1 MKKIFT
7 FFAAMLMSTSLFAQ
21 WTKPVP
27 EFEEMKDNGTEVQY
41 LYNIEYG
48 GFLIGDASMNN
59 KGALTTWK
67 TRAALSISK
76 GYKVKIDRVYEDA
89 EKTIPLE
96 KWAIRDSVETKSAWN
111 ELDLDANLES
121 WVDGAG
127 RQGAGEWIFTNIGD
141 NKYEIT
147 NTITSAG
154 KFGWSPYLTQDQN
167 NPENLYYNENNNN
180 LWILD
185 YTYEGDLGFAFS
197 TNLPRGDVWAFVSPE
212 AYEAWK
218 GAAEIYAAAMNLKEQ
233 IEWAKSKGIKESD
246 LADEIAVFNNT
257 NSTIEELNNAAAS
270 AYKKGRYTEIAQ
282 YFDNIV
288 QGQKNDVSGVFTNN
302 DFESGNVNGWDITW
316 QANTDAATNIGKD
329 PNGTEYKNGDVVVHN
344 FIEAW
349 KSTAAPAFL
358 GDGSITQTI
367 PDLPAGKYMLGVD
380 VIASNQGRI
389 SDPENPNNI
398 PDDVQLFAKASLD
411 GKEYYTQMGTKDGIP
426 EHFEFVFVH
435 TGGSMQLGLRV
446 VGSAEAKMPANWI
459 AMDNLTL
466 YYYGEVQEDPDKILL
481 DTEIAR
487 VVALIDPE
495 NMEEVVAGDPEKTAY
510 KDEITAAKAATENY
524 IEEKAKVTAAY
535 EALVASVA
543 AYDNLLNVAIPRW
556 EKKVSDMELE
566 GELWEAFCEF
576 VQMEDPVEGYPTPSV
591 MAIKEGDRSLT
602 TAEVNAYIE
611 TVDELYKQAFLAGLK
626 PGTDCTDMLTNASFK
641 DGFTGWENVGGS
653 AGTLGGL
660 KDFPCVEVYN
670 GTIHRHQVVEGA
682 PDGIYS
688 LKCYAFERP
697 WNNAEGVPT
706 ISYIFMN
713 DFKTPVQNIRDGG
726 ITAEECV
733 DETVD
738 GGPIKNNFREGGD
751 PKEPFYSTG
760 GTTNADSQFD
770 RDGVTYYVP
779 NGMSGASYAFR
790 AGRYEQ
796 TVYGLVEGGKMDI
809 GISTGGVNTE
819 WVLWSNFVLTYEG
832 KSAAALES
840 ILPIY
845 IKQLDDYIKANTANM
860 NGLGLTA
867 AEDAVSAAETALN
880 SGDGEKMY
888 QALIDV
894 NAALEA
900 AKANVAIVAE
910 LTTTTTKL
918 TDAITDNEDKARK
931 DALDNAAALVAE
943 SDDVDSMT
951 DEQMK
956 DLIARMEDAIA
967 ALKIPADVDFTK
979 ASDEEPLEV
988 TEYFVENPSFETG
1001 DLTGWTAYIGGDTGA
1016 KENSNGTYTIN
1027 GADGSYVF
1035 NTWSGSAPAEG
1046 FWLSQTVKHLP
1057 AGGYTIY
1064 AIFASDANN
1073 KITLDVN
1080 GESTEFTMEG
1090 DKATANNVSQQFAIA
1105 EGDEAVIKVS
1115 SPSWFKADNFKLFYH
1130 GANSSICVGINE
1142 VSTSKN
1148 AKAGIYTLSG
1158 ARVTS
1163 LQKGINIIRMS
1174 DGSVHKV
1181 LVK

>member
-41 LYNIEYG
+41 LYNVEYG

-96 KWAIRDSVETKSAWN
+96 KWAIRDSVETKSAWD

-127 RQGAGEWIFTNIGD
+127 RQGAGEWIFTHIGD

-270 AYKKGRYTEIAQ
+270 AYDKGRYTEIAQ

-288 QGQKNDVSGVFTNN
+288 QGEKNDVSGVFTNN

-329 PNGTEYKNGDVVVHN
+329 PNGTEYRNGDVVVHN

-349 KSTAAPAFL
+349 KSTAAPAYL

-367 PDLPAGKYMLGVD
+367 PGLPAGKYMLAVD

-459 AMDNLTL
+459 AMDNLKL
-466 YYYGEVQEDPDKILL
+466 YYYGTVTETDPDKILL
-481 DTEIAR
+481 DAEIDR
-487 VVALIDPE
+487 VVALIDPAE
-495 NMEEVVAGDPEKTAY
+495 IDDVVAGDTEKAAY
-510 KDEITAAKAATENY
+510 VDEITAAKAATENY
-524 IEEKAKVTAAY
+524 IEEKNKVTAAY
-535 EALVASVA
+535 NALVASIE

-556 EKKVSDMELE
+556 ENKVATMELSAPE
-566 GELWEAFCEF
+566 WDAFCEF
-576 VQMEDPVEGYPTPSV
+576 IQMEDPVEGYPTPTV
-591 MAIKEGDRSLT
+591 PVIIGGDRSLT
-602 TAEVNAYIE
+602 TAEVKAYIE
-611 TVDELYKQAFLAGLK
+611 AVDELYKQAFLAGLK

-641 DGFTGWENVGGS
+641 DGFTGWENVGG
-653 AGTLGGL
+653 ANGTLGGL
-660 KDFPCVEVYN
+660 KDFPCVEVYD
-670 GTIHRHQVVEGA
+670 GIIHRHQVVEGA

-726 ITAEECV
+726 ITEEECV

-738 GGPIKNNFREGGD
+738 GGPIKNCFREGGNPTED
-751 PKEPFYSTG
+751 FYSTG
-760 GTTNADSQFD
+760 GTTNADSQFE

-832 KSAAALES
+832 KSVEALES

-845 IKQLDDYIKANTANM
+845 IKQLDDYITENSVKM
-860 NGLGLTA
+860 KGLGLAA
-867 AEDAVSAAETALN
+867 AEDAVSAAEDALKTK
-880 SGDGEKMY
+880 DGEKMY

-900 AKANVAIVAE
+900 AKAHVEIVAE
-910 LTTTTTKL
+910 LTTTTNKL
-918 TDAITDNEDKARK
+918 TDAVTDYQNTARTEV
-931 DALDNAAALVAE
+931 LDEAGLLIAE
-943 SDDVDSMT
+943 SDDADNLT
-951 DEQMK
+951 DAQMV
-956 DLIARMEDAIA
+956 DLIARMEDAI
-967 ALKIPADVDFTK
+967 LDLRIPKDFDPSNATAQNPVDMT
-979 ASDEEPLEV
+979 DYYL
-988 TEYFVENPSFETG
+988 TNPSFETG

-1046 FWLSQTVKHLP
+1046 FWVSQTAKRLP
-1057 AGGYTIY
+1057 AGYYTIN
-1064 AIFASDANN
+1064 AILASDANN
-1073 KITLDVN
+1073 VITIDVN
-1080 GESTEFTMEG
+1080 GTSDSFTMEG
-1090 DKATANNVSQQFAIA
+1090 DKATAYNASLNFALD
-1105 EGDEAVIKVS
+1105 EGEEAVIKVS
-1115 SPSWFKADNFKLFYH
+1115 SSTWFKADNFKLMYL
-1130 GANSSICVGINE
+1130 GKNADAINE
-1142 VSTSKN
+1142 INK
-1148 AKAGIYTLSG
+1148 AKYGTVGIYTING
-1158 ARVTS
+1158 ARVAT
-1163 LQKGINIIRMS
+1163 LQKGFNVIRMS
-1174 DGSVHKV
+1174 DGSIRKV
-1181 LVK
+1181 FVK

>member
-7 FFAAMLMSTSLFAQ
+7 FFAAMLMSASLFAQ
-21 WTKPVP
+21 WVKPVP
-27 EFEEMKDNGTEVQY
+27 QFEEMKDDGTEVQY

-48 GFLIGDASMNN
+48 GFLV
-59 KGALTTWK
+59 GANDWG
-67 TRAALSISK
+67 TRASLSTSSAYQVKVEKLYNDTEKTEPSGFWALRDSAESK
-76 GYKVKIDRVYEDA
+76 G
-89 EKTIPLE
+89 
-96 KWAIRDSVETKSAWN
+96 AWN
-111 ELDLDANLES
+111 ELDCQGYNEI
-121 WVDGAG
+121 WVDGTG
-127 RQGAGEWIFTNIGD
+127 RGGASMWIFTALGD

-147 NTITSAG
+147 NGNVTTG
-154 KFGWSPYLTQDQN
+154 KFGWAPHIAQDTTD
-167 NPENLYYNENNNN
+167 PENPTTYYDSKNNR

-185 YTYEGDLGFAFS
+185 YENEGDLGFVFS
-197 TNLPRGDVWAFVSPE
+197 TDLPRGDVWAFVSPE

-218 GAAEIYAAAMNLKEQ
+218 GAAEIYTAAMNLKEQ
-233 IEWAKSKGIKESD
+233 IDWAKSKGITD
-246 LADEIAVFNNT
+246 AALADEIAVYNNT

-270 AYKKGRYTEIAQ
+270 AYDKGRYTEIAQ
-282 YFDNIV
+282 YFDNII
-288 QGQKNDVSGVFTNN
+288 QGEKNDVSGVFVNN
-302 DFESGNVNGWDITW
+302 DFEAGNANGWDITW
-316 QANTDAATNIGKD
+316 KGNSTEATNIGYQGASYT
-329 PNGTEYKNGDVVVHN
+329 NGTVTINK

-349 KSTAAPAFL
+349 KNDAAPAYL

-367 PDLPAGKYMLGVD
+367 PGLPAGKYMLAVD
-380 VIASNQGRI
+380 VIANNQGRI
-389 SDPENPNNI
+389 SDDSNPNGL

-411 GKEYYTQMGTKDGIP
+411 GKEYYTQMATKNGAP

-446 VGSAEAKMPANWI
+446 TGSAEAKMPANWI
-459 AMDNLTL
+459 AMDNLML

-495 NMEEVVAGDPEKTAY
+495 NMEEVVAGDPEKAAY
-510 KDEITAAKAATENY
+510 ADEIKAAKAATENF
-524 IEEKAKVTAAY
+524 IEEKDKVTAAY
-535 EALVASVA
+535 NALVASIE

-556 EKKVSDMELE
+556 ENKVASMELSAPE
-566 GELWEAFCEF
+566 WDSFCEF

-602 TAEVNAYIE
+602 TAEVKAYIE
-611 TVDELYKQAFLAGLK
+611 AVDELYRKAFLAGLTE
-626 PGTDCTDMLTNASFK
+626 GTDCTDMLTNASFK

-733 DETVD
+733 DETVE

-918 TDAITDNEDKARK
+918 TDAITDYEDTARK

-943 SDDVDSMT
+943 SDDADSMT

-988 TEYFVENPSFETG
+988 TEYFVENPSFELG
-1001 DLTGWTAYIGGDTGA
+1001 DLTGWTAYKGSDTGA

-1046 FWLSQTVKHLP
+1046 FWLSQTVKNLP

-1064 AIFASDANN
+1064 AILASDANN

-1090 DKATANNVSQQFAIA
+1090 DKATANNASQQFAIA

-1158 ARVTS
+1158 ARVTT

>member
-7 FFAAMLMSTSLFAQ
+7 FFAAMLMSASLFAQ

-27 EFEEMKDNGTEVQY
+27 AFEEMKDSGTEPQY
-41 LYNIEYG
+41 LYNVEFG
-48 GFLIGDASMNN
+48 GFLV
-59 KGALTTWK
+59 GANDWG
-67 TRAALSISK
+67 TRASLSTTE
-76 GYKVKIDRVYEDA
+76 GWQVKMEKLYEDA
-89 EKTIPLE
+89 EKTTPSGY
-96 KWAIRDSVETKSAWN
+96 WAIRDSV
-111 ELDLDANLES
+111 LDGNAKGTWSEVDCGAYNDI
-121 WVDGAG
+121 WIDGAG
-127 RQGAGEWIFTNIGD
+127 RNGASKWIVTALGD

-147 NTITSAG
+147 NGFVTTG
-154 KFGWSPYLTQDQN
+154 KFGWAPYIAQDTTDPD
-167 NPENLYYNENNNN
+167 NPTTYYDSKNTR

-185 YTYEGDLGFAFS
+185 YEMEGDLGFVFS
-197 TNLPRGDVWAFVSPE
+197 TSEVIGSTWAFVSLE
-212 AYEAWK
+212 EFEAWK
-218 GAAEIYAAAMNLKEQ
+218 DKGAIYAAAMDLKEQ
-233 IEWAKSKGIKESD
+233 IEWAESKGITESA
-246 LADEIAVFNNT
+246 LADEIAVYNNT
-257 NSTIEELNNAAAS
+257 NSTLDELKAAAAS
-270 AYKKGRYTEIAQ
+270 AYDKGRYVEIAV
-282 YFDNIV
+282 YFDNVI
-288 QGQKNDVSGVFTNN
+288 QGEKNDVSGVFVNN
-302 DFESGNVNGWDITW
+302 DFSSGNANGWDITW
-316 QANTDAATNIGKD
+316 QGNSTEATNIGYQSASYT
-329 PNGTEYKNGDVVVHN
+329 NGEVTISG

-349 KSTAAPAFL
+349 KNDAAPAYL

-367 PDLPAGKYMLGVD
+367 PGLPAGKYMLAVD
-380 VIASNQGRI
+380 VIANNQGRI
-389 SDPENPNNI
+389 SDDSNPNGL

-411 GKEYYTQMGTKDGIP
+411 GKTYSTPMATKNGAP

-446 VGSAEAKMPANWI
+446 TGSAEAKMPANWI
-459 AMDNLTL
+459 AMDNLKL

-495 NMEEVVAGDPEKTAY
+495 NMEEVVAGDPEKAAY
-510 KDEITAAKAATENY
+510 ADEITAAKAATENF
-524 IEEKAKVTAAY
+524 IEEKDKVTAAY
-535 EALVASVA
+535 NALVASIE

-556 EKKVSDMELE
+556 EYKVANMELE
-566 GELWEAFCEF
+566 GKLWEAFCEF

-602 TAEVNAYIE
+602 TAEVKAYIE
-611 TVDELYKQAFLAGLK
+611 AVDELYKQAFLAGLK

-641 DGFTGWENVGGS
+641 DGFTGWENVDGK

-660 KDFPCVEVYN
+660 KDFPCVEVYD
-670 GTIHRHQVVEGA
+670 GVIHRHQVVEGA

-726 ITAEECV
+726 ITEEECV

-738 GGPIKNNFREGGD
+738 GGPIKNCFREGGNPTED
-751 PKEPFYSTG
+751 FYSTG
-760 GTTNADSQFD
+760 GTTNADSQFE

-796 TVYGLVEGGKMDI
+796 IVYGLVEGGKMDI
-809 GISTGGVNTE
+809 GISTGGANTE

-860 NGLGLTA
+860 NGLGLAA

-888 QALIDV
+888 KALIDV

-900 AKANVAIVAE
+900 AKANVAIFAE
-910 LTTTTTKL
+910 LTTTTNKL
-918 TDAITDNEDKARK
+918 TDAISDYQNTARSEV
-931 DALDNAAALVAE
+931 LDQAGLLIAE
-943 SDDVDSMT
+943 SDDADSMT

-956 DLIARMEDAIA
+956 DLIARMEDTIA

-988 TEYFVENPSFETG
+988 TEYFVENPSFELG

-1016 KENSNGTYTIN
+1016 KENSNSTYTIN

-1057 AGGYTIY
+1057 AGGYTIS

-1142 VSTSKN
+1142 VSTAKN

>member
-7 FFAAMLMSTSLFAQ
+7 FFAAMLMSASLFAQ
-21 WTKPVP
+21 WVKPVP
-27 EFEEMKDNGTEVQY
+27 QFEEMKDDGTEVQY
-41 LYNIEYG
+41 LYNIEFG
-48 GFLIGDASMNN
+48 GFLV
-59 KGALTTWK
+59 GANDWG
-67 TRAALSISK
+67 TRASLSMTDAWQ
-76 GYKVKIDRVYEDA
+76 VKMEKLYEDE
-89 EKTIPLE
+89 EKTTPTGY
-96 KWAIRDSVETKSAWN
+96 WAIRDSVLTGGAKGKWSEVDCGGYNDIWI
-111 ELDLDANLES
+111 
-121 WVDGAG
+121 DGAG
-127 RQGAGEWIFTNIGD
+127 RAGASMWIVTALGD

-147 NTITSAG
+147 NGNITTG
-154 KFGWSPYLTQDQN
+154 KFGWAPYLTEDKTTD
-167 NPENLYYNENNNN
+167 PSTLYYDSKNSR

-185 YTYEGDLGFAFS
+185 YTYESDLGFAFS
-197 TNLPRGDVWAFVSPE
+197 TDQPRGDVWAFVSPE

-218 GAAEIYAAAMNLKEQ
+218 GAAEIYAAAMDLKEK
-233 IEWAKSKGIKESD
+233 IEWAESKGISEAA
-246 LADEIAVFNNT
+246 LADEIAVYNNT
-257 NSTIEELNNAAAS
+257 SSTLEQLNAAAAS
-270 AYKKGRYTEIAQ
+270 AYDKGRYTEIAQ

-288 QGQKNDVSGVFTNN
+288 QGEKNDVSGVFVNN
-302 DFESGNVNGWDITW
+302 DFEAGNANGWDITW
-316 QANTDAATNIGKD
+316 KGNSTEATNIGYQGAHYE
-329 PNGTEYKNGDVVVHN
+329 NGEVTINK

-349 KSTAAPAFL
+349 KENSAPAYL

-367 PDLPAGKYMLGVD
+367 PGLPAGKYMLAVD

-446 VGSAEAKMPANWI
+446 TGSAEAKMPANWI
-459 AMDNLTL
+459 AMDNLML

-510 KDEITAAKAATENY
+510 KDEITAAKAATENF
-524 IEEKAKVTAAY
+524 IEEKDKVTAAY
-535 EALVASVA
+535 NALVASVA

-556 EKKVSDMELE
+556 EYKVANMELE
-566 GELWEAFCEF
+566 GNLWEAFCEF

-591 MAIKEGDRSLT
+591 MAIKEGDRSLS

-611 TVDELYKQAFLAGLK
+611 AVDELYKQAFLAGLK

-641 DGFTGWENVGGS
+641 DGFTGWENVGGK

-660 KDFPCVEVYN
+660 KDFPCVEVYD
-670 GTIHRHQVVEGA
+670 GVIHRHQVVEGA

-697 WNNAEGVPT
+697 WSNEEGKAT

-713 DFKTPVQNIRDGG
+713 NFKTPVQNIREGG

-733 DETVD
+733 DETVE

-796 TVYGLVEGGKMDI
+796 IVYGLVEGGKMDI

-832 KSAAALES
+832 KSAAALKS

-867 AEDAVSAAETALN
+867 AEDAVSDAETALN

-918 TDAITDNEDKARK
+918 TDAITDYEDTARK

-988 TEYFVENPSFETG
+988 TEYFVENPSFELG
-1001 DLTGWTAYIGGDTGA
+1001 DLTGWTAYKGSDTGA
-1016 KENSNGTYTIN
+1016 KENSNATYTIN

-1046 FWLSQTVKHLP
+1046 FWLSQTVKNLP

-1064 AIFASDANN
+1064 AILASDANN
-1073 KITLDVN
+1073 VITIDVN
-1080 GESTEFTMEG
+1080 GTSESFTMEG
-1090 DKATANNVSQQFAIA
+1090 DKATANNASLQFAIA

-1142 VSTSKN
+1142 VSTSKY
-1148 AKAGIYTLSG
+1148 AKAGIYTISG
-1158 ARVTS
+1158 ARVTT

>member
-7 FFAAMLMSTSLFAQ
+7 FFAAMLMSASLFAQ
-21 WTKPVP
+21 WVKPVP
-27 EFEEMKDNGTEVQY
+27 QFEEMKDDGTEVQY

-48 GFLIGDASMNN
+48 GFLV
-59 KGALTTWK
+59 GANDWG
-67 TRAALSISK
+67 TRASLSTSSAYQVKVEKLYNDTAKTEPSGFWALRDSAESK
-76 GYKVKIDRVYEDA
+76 G
-89 EKTIPLE
+89 
-96 KWAIRDSVETKSAWN
+96 AWN
-111 ELDLDANLES
+111 ELDCQGYNEI
-121 WVDGAG
+121 WVDGTG
-127 RQGAGEWIFTNIGD
+127 RGGASMWIFTALGD

-147 NTITSAG
+147 NGNVTTG
-154 KFGWSPYLTQDQN
+154 KFGWAPHIAQDTTD
-167 NPENLYYNENNNN
+167 PENPKTYYDSKNNR

-185 YTYEGDLGFAFS
+185 YENEGDLGFVFS
-197 TNLPRGDVWAFVSPE
+197 TDLPRGDVWAFVSPE

-218 GAAEIYAAAMNLKEQ
+218 GAAEIYTAAMNLKEQ
-233 IEWAKSKGIKESD
+233 IDWAKSKGITD
-246 LADEIAVFNNT
+246 AALADEIAVYNNT

-270 AYKKGRYTEIAQ
+270 AYDKGRYTEIAQ
-282 YFDNIV
+282 YFDNII
-288 QGQKNDVSGVFTNN
+288 QGEKNDVSGVFVNN
-302 DFESGNVNGWDITW
+302 DFEAGNANGWDITW
-316 QANTDAATNIGKD
+316 KGNSTEATNIGYQGASYT
-329 PNGTEYKNGDVVVHN
+329 NGTVTINK

-349 KSTAAPAFL
+349 KNDAAPAYL

-367 PDLPAGKYMLGVD
+367 PGLPAGKYMLAVD
-380 VIASNQGRI
+380 VIANNQGRI
-389 SDPENPNNI
+389 SDDSNPNGL

-411 GKEYYTQMGTKDGIP
+411 GKEYYTQMATKNGAP

-446 VGSAEAKMPANWI
+446 TGSAEAKMPANWI
-459 AMDNLTL
+459 AMDNLML

-510 KDEITAAKAATENY
+510 KDEITAAKAATENF
-524 IEEKAKVTAAY
+524 IEEKDKVTAAY
-535 EALVASVA
+535 NALVASIE

-556 EKKVSDMELE
+556 ENKVASMELSAPE
-566 GELWEAFCEF
+566 WDSFCEF

-611 TVDELYKQAFLAGLK
+611 AVDELYRKAFLAGLTE
-626 PGTDCTDMLTNASFK
+626 GTDCTDMLTNASFK

-733 DETVD
+733 DETVE
-738 GGPIKNNFREGGD
+738 GGPIKNCFREGGNPTED
-751 PKEPFYSTG
+751 FYSTG

-796 TVYGLVEGGKMDI
+796 IVYGLVEGGKMDI
-809 GISTGGVNTE
+809 GISTGGANTE

-900 AKANVAIVAE
+900 AKANVAIFAE

-918 TDAITDNEDKARK
+918 TDAITDNQDKARK
-931 DALDNAAALVAE
+931 DALDDAAALVAE
-943 SDDVDSMT
+943 SDDADNMT
-951 DEQMK
+951 DEEMK

-988 TEYFVENPSFETG
+988 TEYFVENPSFELG

-1016 KENSNGTYTIN
+1016 KENSNSTYTIN

-1090 DKATANNVSQQFAIA
+1090 DKATANNASQQFAIA
-1105 EGDEAVIKVS
+1105 EGAEAVIKVS

-1142 VSTSKN
+1142 VSTAKN

>member
-7 FFAAMLMSTSLFAQ
+7 FFAAMLMSASLFAQ
-21 WTKPVP
+21 WVKPVP
-27 EFEEMKDNGTEVQY
+27 QFEEMKDDGTEVQY
-41 LYNIEYG
+41 LYNVEFG
-48 GFLIGDASMNN
+48 GFLV
-59 KGALTTWK
+59 GANDWG
-67 TRAALSISK
+67 TRASLSTTE
-76 GYKVKIDRVYEDA
+76 GWQVKMEKLYEDA
-89 EKTIPLE
+89 EKTTPSGY
-96 KWAIRDSVETKSAWN
+96 WAIRDSVLAGNKKGKWSE
-111 ELDLDANLES
+111 
-121 WVDGAG
+121 VDCGGYNDIWIDGDGRNGASK
-127 RQGAGEWIFTNIGD
+127 WIVTALGD

-147 NTITSAG
+147 NGFVNTG
-154 KFGWSPYLTQDQN
+154 KFGWAPYISPETTD
-167 NPENLYYNENNNN
+167 PENPIYDSKNTR

-185 YTYEGDLGFAFS
+185 YTLEADLGMAFS
-197 TNLPRGDVWAFVSPE
+197 KDLVCGSTWAFVSLE
-212 AYEAWK
+212 EFEAWK
-218 GAAEIYAAAMNLKEQ
+218 DKGAIYAAAMDLKEQ
-233 IEWAKSKGIKESD
+233 IEWAESKGITESA
-246 LADEIAVFNNT
+246 LADEIAVYNNT

-270 AYKKGRYTEIAQ
+270 AYDKGRYTEIAQ
-282 YFDNIV
+282 YFDNII
-288 QGQKNDVSGVFTNN
+288 QGEKNDVSGVFTNN

-316 QANTDAATNIGKD
+316 QKNTDAATNIGKD

-349 KSTAAPAFL
+349 KSTAAPAYL

-367 PDLPAGKYMLGVD
+367 PGLPAGKYMLAVD

-446 VGSAEAKMPANWI
+446 TGSAEAKMPANWI
-459 AMDNLTL
+459 AMDNLKL
-466 YYYGEVQEDPDKILL
+466 YYYGEVKDDPDKILL

-495 NMEEVVAGDPEKTAY
+495 NMEEVVAGDPEKAAY
-510 KDEITAAKAATENY
+510 ADEIKAAKAATENF
-524 IEEKAKVTAAY
+524 IEEKDKVTAAY
-535 EALVASVA
+535 NALVASIE

-556 EKKVSDMELE
+556 ENKVASMELSAPE
-566 GELWEAFCEF
+566 WDSFCEF

-602 TAEVNAYIE
+602 TAEVKAYIE
-611 TVDELYKQAFLAGLK
+611 AVDELYRKAFLAGLTE
-626 PGTDCTDMLTNASFK
+626 GTDCTDMLTNASFK

-733 DETVD
+733 DETVE

-918 TDAITDNEDKARK
+918 TDAITDNEDTARK

-988 TEYFVENPSFETG
+988 TEYFVDNPSFETG

-1090 DKATANNVSQQFAIA
+1090 DKATANNASQQFAIA

>member
-1 MKKIFT
+1 
-7 FFAAMLMSTSLFAQ
+7 MSTSLFAQ

-41 LYNIEYG
+41 LYNVEYG
-48 GFLIGDASMNN
+48 GFLFGDARMDN

-96 KWAIRDSVETKSAWN
+96 KWAIRDSVETKSAWD

-127 RQGAGEWIFTNIGD
+127 RQGAGEWIFTSIGD

-167 NPENLYYNENNNN
+167 NPENIYYNENNNN

-185 YTYEGDLGFAFS
+185 YSYEGDLGFAFS
-197 TNLPRGDVWAFVSPE
+197 PEYPAGTTWAFVSPA
-212 AYEAWK
+212 AYEAWLEL
-218 GAAEIYAAAMNLKEQ
+218 ASVYAAAMNLKEK

-246 LADEIAVFNNT
+246 LKDEIAVFNNT

-270 AYKKGRYTEIAQ
+270 AYDKGRYTEIAE

-288 QGQKNDVSGVFTNN
+288 QGEKNDVSGVFVNN

-329 PNGTEYKNGDVVVHN
+329 PNGTEYRNGDVVVHN

-367 PDLPAGKYMLGVD
+367 PGLPAGKYMLAVD

-411 GKEYYTQMGTKDGIP
+411 GKEYYTPMGTKDGVP

-459 AMDNLTL
+459 AMDNLML
-466 YYYGEVQEDPDKILL
+466 YYYGTVTETDPDKILL
-481 DTEIAR
+481 DAEIER
-487 VVALIDPE
+487 VVALIDPAE
-495 NMEEVVAGDPEKTAY
+495 MDDVVAGNTEKTAY
-510 KDEITAAKAATENY
+510 VDEINAAKAATENY
-524 IEEKAKVTAAY
+524 IEEKNKVTAAY
-535 EALVASVA
+535 NALVASIE

-556 EKKVSDMELE
+556 ENKVASMELSATE
-566 GELWEAFCEF
+566 WDLFCEF
-576 VQMEDPVEGYPTPSV
+576 IQMEDPVEGYPTPTV
-591 MAIKEGDRSLT
+591 PVIIGGDRSLT
-602 TAEVNAYIE
+602 TAEVKAYIE
-611 TVDELYKQAFLAGLK
+611 AVDELYRKAFLAGLTE
-626 PGTDCTDMLTNASFK
+626 GTDCTDMLTNASFK
-641 DGFTGWENVGGS
+641 DGFTGWENVGG
-653 AGTLGGL
+653 ATGTLGGL
-660 KDFPCVEVYN
+660 KDFPCVEVYD
-670 GTIHRHQVVEGA
+670 GIIHRHQVVEGA

-688 LKCYAFERP
+688 LTCYAFERP
-697 WNNAEGVPT
+697 WNNAEGVAT

-713 DFKTPVQNIRDGG
+713 NFKTPVQNIRDGG

-733 DETVD
+733 DETVE
-738 GGPIKNNFREGGD
+738 GGPIKNCFREGGNPTED
-751 PKEPFYSTG
+751 FYSTG
-760 GTTNADSQFD
+760 GTTNADSEITKD
-770 RDGVTYYVP
+770 EVSMWVP

-796 TVYGLVEGGKMDI
+796 KVYGLVEDGKMDI
-809 GISTGGVNTE
+809 GISTGGKNTE

-832 KSAAALES
+832 KSAEALES

-845 IKQLDDYIKANTANM
+845 IKQLDDYITENSVKM
-860 NGLGLTA
+860 KGLGLAA
-867 AEDAVSAAETALN
+867 AEDAVSAAEDALKTK
-880 SGDGEKMY
+880 DGEKMY

-894 NAALEA
+894 NEALEA
-900 AKANVAIVAE
+900 AKAHVEIVAE
-910 LTTTTTKL
+910 LNDASARL
-918 TDAITDNEDKARK
+918 TDALTDYQETARPEV
-931 DALDNAAALVAE
+931 LDQAGLLIGE
-943 SDDVDSMT
+943 SDDADNMT
-951 DEQMK
+951 DAQMV
-956 DLIARMEDAIA
+956 DLIARMEDAI
-967 ALKIPADVDFTK
+967 LDLRIPKDFDPSNATAQSPVDMT
-979 ASDEEPLEV
+979 DYYL
-988 TEYFVENPSFETG
+988 TNPSFETG
-1001 DLTGWTAYIGGDTGA
+1001 DLTGWTAYIGGDTGS
-1016 KENSNGTYTIN
+1016 KENSNATYTIN

-1035 NTWSGSAPAEG
+1035 NTWNGSLPAEG
-1046 FWLSQTVKHLP
+1046 FWVSQTAKRLP
-1057 AGGYTIY
+1057 AGNYTIY
-1064 AIFASDANN
+1064 AILASDANN
-1073 KITLDVN
+1073 VITIDVN
-1080 GESTEFTMEG
+1080 GTSDSFTMVG
-1090 DKATANNVSQQFAIA
+1090 DKTTAYNASLNFALD
-1105 EGDEAVIKVS
+1105 EGGEAVIKVS
-1115 SPSWFKADNFKLFYH
+1115 SPTWFKADNFILMYLGKN
-1130 GANSSICVGINE
+1130 ADAINE
-1142 VSTSKN
+1142 INK
-1148 AKAGIYTLSG
+1148 AKYGTVGIYTING
-1158 ARVTS
+1158 ARVAT
-1163 LQKGINIIRMS
+1163 LQKGFNVIRMS
-1174 DGSVHKV
+1174 DGSIRKV
-1181 LVK
+1181 FVK

>member
-1 MKKIFT
+1 
-7 FFAAMLMSTSLFAQ
+7 MSTSSAYQ
-21 WTKPVP
+21 VKV
-27 EFEEMKDNGTEVQY
+27 EKIYNDTEKT
-41 LYNIEYG
+41 EPS
-48 GFLIGDASMNN
+48 GFW
-59 KGALTTWK
+59 AL
-67 TRAALSISK
+67 RDSAESK
-76 GYKVKIDRVYEDA
+76 G
-89 EKTIPLE
+89 
-96 KWAIRDSVETKSAWN
+96 AWN
-111 ELDLDANLES
+111 ELDCQGYNEI
-121 WVDGAG
+121 WVDGTG
-127 RQGAGEWIFTNIGD
+127 RGGASMWIFTALGD

-147 NTITSAG
+147 NGNVTTG
-154 KFGWSPYLTQDQN
+154 KFGWAPYIAQDTTDPD
-167 NPENLYYNENNNN
+167 NPTTYYDSKNTR

-185 YTYEGDLGFAFS
+185 YEMEGDLGFVFS
-197 TNLPRGDVWAFVSPE
+197 TDLPRGDVWAFVSPE

-218 GAAEIYAAAMNLKEQ
+218 GAAEIYTAAMNLKEQ
-233 IEWAKSKGIKESD
+233 IDWAKSKGITD
-246 LADEIAVFNNT
+246 AALADEIAVYNNT

-270 AYKKGRYTEIAQ
+270 AYDKGRYTEIAQ
-282 YFDNIV
+282 YFDNII
-288 QGQKNDVSGVFTNN
+288 QGEKNDVSGVFVNN
-302 DFESGNVNGWDITW
+302 DFSSGNANGWDITW
-316 QANTDAATNIGKD
+316 QGSSTEATNIGYQGASYT
-329 PNGTEYKNGDVVVHN
+329 NGEVTISG

-349 KSTAAPAFL
+349 KNDAAPAFL

-367 PDLPAGKYMLGVD
+367 PGLPAGKYMLAVD
-380 VIASNQGRI
+380 VIANNQGRI
-389 SDPENPNNI
+389 SDDSNPNGL
-398 PDDVQLFAKASLD
+398 PDDVELFAKASLD
-411 GKEYYTQMGTKDGIP
+411 GKTYSTPMATKNGAP

-446 VGSAEAKMPANWI
+446 TGSAEAKMPANWI
-459 AMDNLTL
+459 AMDNLKL
-466 YYYGEVQEDPDKILL
+466 YYYGTVTETDPDKILL
-481 DTEIAR
+481 DAEIDR

-510 KDEITAAKAATENY
+510 KDEITAAKAANENY
-524 IEEKAKVTAAY
+524 LEEKAKVTAAY
-535 EALVASVA
+535 DALVASVA

-602 TAEVNAYIE
+602 TAGVNAYIE
-611 TVDELYKQAFLAGLK
+611 AVDELYKQAFLAGLK

-697 WNNAEGVPT
+697 WNNEEGKAT

-713 DFKTPVQNIRDGG
+713 DFKTPVQNIREGG
-726 ITAEECV
+726 ITEEECV
-733 DETVD
+733 DETVE
-738 GGPIKNNFREGGD
+738 GGPIKNCFREGNNPTED
-751 PKEPFYSTG
+751 FYSTG

-796 TVYGLVEGGKMDI
+796 IVYGLVEGGKMDI
-809 GISTGGVNTE
+809 GISTGGANTE

-860 NGLGLTA
+860 NGLGLSA

-900 AKANVAIVAE
+900 AKANVAIFAE

-918 TDAITDNEDKARK
+918 TDAITDNQDKARK
-931 DALDNAAALVAE
+931 DALDDAAALVAE
-943 SDDVDSMT
+943 SDDADSMT

-988 TEYFVENPSFETG
+988 TEYFVENPSFELG
-1001 DLTGWTAYIGGDTGA
+1001 DLTGWTAYKGSDTGA
-1016 KENSNGTYTIN
+1016 KENSNSTYTIN
-1027 GADGSYVF
+1027 DADGSYVF

-1046 FWLSQTVKHLP
+1046 FWLSQTVKNLP

-1064 AIFASDANN
+1064 AILASDANN

-1090 DKATANNVSQQFAIA
+1090 DKATANNASQQFAIA
-1105 EGDEAVIKVS
+1105 EGAEAVIKVS

-1142 VSTSKN
+1142 VSTAKN

-1174 DGSVHKV
+1174 FTKYS
-1181 LVK
+1181 

>member
-7 FFAAMLMSTSLFAQ
+7 FFAAMLMSASLFAQ
-21 WTKPVP
+21 WVKPVP
-27 EFEEMKDNGTEVQY
+27 QFEEMKDDGTEVQY

-48 GFLIGDASMNN
+48 GFLV
-59 KGALTTWK
+59 GANDWG
-67 TRAALSISK
+67 TRASLSTSSAYQVKVEKLYNDTAKTEPSGFWALRDSAESK
-76 GYKVKIDRVYEDA
+76 G
-89 EKTIPLE
+89 
-96 KWAIRDSVETKSAWN
+96 AWN
-111 ELDLDANLES
+111 ELDCQGYNEI
-121 WVDGAG
+121 WVDGTG
-127 RQGAGEWIFTNIGD
+127 RGGASMWIFTALGD

-147 NTITSAG
+147 NGNVTTG
-154 KFGWSPYLTQDQN
+154 KFGWAPHIAQDTTD
-167 NPENLYYNENNNN
+167 PENPKTYYDSKNNR

-185 YTYEGDLGFAFS
+185 YENEGDLGFVFS
-197 TNLPRGDVWAFVSPE
+197 TDLPRGDVWAFVSPE

-218 GAAEIYAAAMNLKEQ
+218 GAAEIYTAAMNLKEQ
-233 IEWAKSKGIKESD
+233 IDWAKSKGITD
-246 LADEIAVFNNT
+246 AALADEIAVYNNT

-270 AYKKGRYTEIAQ
+270 AYDKGRYTEIAQ
-282 YFDNIV
+282 YFDNII
-288 QGQKNDVSGVFTNN
+288 QGEKNDVSGVFVNN
-302 DFESGNVNGWDITW
+302 DFEAGNANGWDITW
-316 QANTDAATNIGKD
+316 KGNSTEATNIGYQGASYT
-329 PNGTEYKNGDVVVHN
+329 NGTVTINK

-349 KSTAAPAFL
+349 KNDAAPAYL

-367 PDLPAGKYMLGVD
+367 PGLPAGKYMLAVD
-380 VIASNQGRI
+380 VIANNQGRI
-389 SDPENPNNI
+389 SDDSNPNGL

-411 GKEYYTQMGTKDGIP
+411 GKEYYTQMATKNGAP

-446 VGSAEAKMPANWI
+446 TGSAEAKMPANWI
-459 AMDNLTL
+459 AMDNLML

-510 KDEITAAKAATENY
+510 KDEITAAKAATENF
-524 IEEKAKVTAAY
+524 IEEKDKVTAAY
-535 EALVASVA
+535 NALVASIE

-556 EKKVSDMELE
+556 ENKVASMELSAPE
-566 GELWEAFCEF
+566 WDSFCEF

-611 TVDELYKQAFLAGLK
+611 AVDELYRKAFLAGLTE
-626 PGTDCTDMLTNASFK
+626 GTDCTDMLTNASFK

-733 DETVD
+733 DETVE
-738 GGPIKNNFREGGD
+738 GGPIKNCFREGGNPTED
-751 PKEPFYSTG
+751 FYSTG

-796 TVYGLVEGGKMDI
+796 IVYGLVEGGKMDI
-809 GISTGGVNTE
+809 GISTGGANTE

-900 AKANVAIVAE
+900 AKANVAIFAE

-918 TDAITDNEDKARK
+918 TDAITDNQDKARK
-931 DALDNAAALVAE
+931 DALDDAAALVAE
-943 SDDVDSMT
+943 SDDADNMT
-951 DEQMK
+951 DEEMK

-988 TEYFVENPSFETG
+988 TEYFVENPSFELG

-1016 KENSNGTYTIN
+1016 KENSNSTYTIN

-1090 DKATANNVSQQFAIA
+1090 DKATANNASQQFAIA
-1105 EGDEAVIKVS
+1105 EGAEAVIKVS

-1142 VSTSKN
+1142 VSTAKN

-1174 DGSVHKV
+1174 DGRDRKSVV
-1181 LVK
+1181 